1 MSRSLTA
8 AVETGSQQ
16 PNVTAI
22 LLAKLDFSS
31 GMLYVTNMPYNVTP
45 AWDGNTYV
53 GGGNLVGVD
62 PVSESADQQAH
73 ELKYRLAGIPPEY
86 LSIALTEHY
95 QGRDAFLYWALM
107 DADHKVVSDP
117 VLLFKGRMDSMEI
130 VLGQQGVIT
139 LTAQSRLADWSRA
152 RVRRYNDA
160 DQQAEYPGD
169 KFFEYQE
176 QMVSVELLWGAAG
189 TSPSPVQMPSQQE
202 SGVE

>member
-16 PNVTAI
+16 ANVTAI

-31 GMLYVTNMPYNVTP
+31 GMLYMTNMPYTVT
-45 AWDGNTYV
+45 WDGNAYV
-53 GGGNLVGVD
+53 GGGSLVGVE

-95 QGRDAFLYWALM
+95 QGRDAYLYWALM
-107 DADHKVVSDP
+107 DADHKVVADP
-117 VLLFKGRMDSMEI
+117 VLLFKGRMDVME
-130 VLGQQGVIT
+130 VVAGQQGIIT
-139 LTAQSRLADWSRA
+139 LTAQSRLADWARA

-169 KFFEYQE
+169 LFFQYQE

-189 TSPSPVQMPSQQE
+189 SSPSPVQTPFEHAQN
-202 SGVE
+202 GD

>member
-1 MSRSLTA
+1 MSRSLTT
-8 AVETGSQQ
+8 AVETGTGAA
-16 PNVTAI
+16 NVTAV
-22 LLAKLDFSS
+22 LLAALDFSS
-31 GMLYVTNMPYNVTP
+31 GFVYVTNMPYSVT
-45 AWDGNTYV
+45 WSGNTYV
-53 GGGNLVGVD
+53 GGGNLVGVE
-62 PVSESADQQAH
+62 PIRESADQQAH
-73 ELKYRLAGIPPEY
+73 ELKYRLAGIPPQY

-107 DADHKVVSDP
+107 DADHKIVADP

-130 VLGQQGVIT
+130 GLGQQGVIT

-160 DQQAEYPGD
+160 DQQAQYAGD

-189 TSPSPVQMPSQQE
+189 SSPSPVQTP
-202 SGVE
+202 VEHAQNGD